1 MIVANPNI
9 SVAILTGRDGAVL
22 TGRDG
27 AVLTGRDG
35 AVLTGRDGAVLT
47 GGDGAVLTWG
57 RFDCTP
63 KKILNTFSLY
73 ITQIVTSSK

>member
-9 SVAILTGRDGAVL
+9 SVAILTGGDEAVL
-22 TGRDG
+22 TGG
-27 AVLTGRDG
+27 
-35 AVLTGRDGAVLT
+35 DGAVLT

-63 KKILNTFSLY
+63 KKEYKIFQKARFQAPSTK
-73 ITQIVTSSK
+73 II